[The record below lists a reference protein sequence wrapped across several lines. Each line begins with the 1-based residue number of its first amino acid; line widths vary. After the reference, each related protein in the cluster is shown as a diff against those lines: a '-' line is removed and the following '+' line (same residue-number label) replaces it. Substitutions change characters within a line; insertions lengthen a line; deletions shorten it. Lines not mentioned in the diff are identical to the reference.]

1 MVTKR
6 PTRKPLAAKRARKA
20 TPLKPQLT
28 LAERIA
34 AIGAR
39 IPEDQLKDIPTDAA
53 RNLDHYLYGSPKQ
66 D

>member
-1 MVTKR
+1 MVTKK
-6 PTRKPLAAKRARKA
+6 TTARSSRQSPKS
-20 TPLKPQLT
+20 KLT

-39 IPEDQLKDIPTDAA
+39 IPEDQLKDIPKDAA

>member
-1 MVTKR
+1 MVTKKPIR
-6 PTRKPLAAKRARKA
+6 HSQQPKPRRKHE
-20 TPLKPQLT
+20 LT

>member
-1 MVTKR
+1 MVTKK
-6 PTRKPLAAKRARKA
+6 PTARSSRQSQPRKS
-20 TPLKPQLT
+20 QLT